1 MTVRIKSGDLL
12 KEKSDAIV
20 NTVNCVGVMGKG
32 IALQFK
38 QRWPKNFTEYA
49 AASKRKQIKPGKMFI
64 YDRGAWERPQYII
77 NFPTKIHWRGNSKLE
92 YIEEGLRD
100 LVKQV
105 KHLHIKSI
113 SLPPLGCGNGGL
125 NWDDV
130 RGMVFAA
137 FEREPDVSVTLFE
150 PKGAPPPREMVNQ
163 TAKPDMTPT
172 RAAIIKIISIYREME
187 YGLTRIEVQK
197 LAYFLE
203 KAGQPLNLDFVKHS
217 YGPYSDKLRHVLKAL
232 DGHYLVGVGDF
243 AGESDIAVVPGAVA
257 DADAFIT
264 NSGDADLANHVERVR
279 KLIKGFETPYGMEL
293 LATVHW
299 VATQEPNVHTIDDAV
314 TAVQHWNDR
323 KREVLRKEHIRVAWH
338 RLESEG
344 WFNEPEPAAKHP
356 LRFQ

>member
-1 MTVRIKSGDLL
+1 MTVQIQTGDLL
-12 KEKSDAIV
+12 TEKSDAIV

-38 QRWPKNFTEYA
+38 QRWPKNFREYE

-64 YDRGAWERPQYII
+64 YDRGTWERPRYIV

-100 LVKQV
+100 LVKQI
-105 KHLHIKSI
+105 KHLGIKSI

-125 NWDDV
+125 DWDDV
-130 RGMVFAA
+130 RELVFAA
-137 FEREPDVSVTLFE
+137 FKDEPEISVNLFE
-150 PKGAPPPREMVNQ
+150 PKGAPPPREMVNR
-163 TAKPDMTPT
+163 TAKPHMTAT
-172 RAAIIKIISIYREME
+172 RAAIVKIISIYREME
-187 YGLTRIEVQK
+187 YGLTKIEAQK

-203 KAGQPLNLDFVKHS
+203 KAGQPLNLEFVKHS

-243 AGESDIAVVPGAVA
+243 AGESDIALLPGAVA
-257 DADAFIT
+257 EADEFIR

-299 VATQEPNVHTIDDAV
+299 VATQEPNVENLSDAIR
-314 TAVQHWNDR
+314 AVQNWNDR
-323 KREVLRKEHIRVAWH
+323 KRAVLREDHIRLAWA
-338 RLESEG
+338 RLKSEG
-344 WFNEPEPAAKHP
+344 WLSEPLANAKHP
-356 LRFQ
+356 LRFE